1 MAIIGFI
8 VPMYLLDK
16 GVSLPLITLISGI
29 AAIPWVIKFVWGG
42 IVDYFIHFGRKK
54 FIIIGSIL
62 AIISLFILSFIDPS
76 IALIPFTVFLFLSHC
91 GVAFLDVSADAWAIE
106 ISKKEERG
114 KINGAMMAGNLIGI
128 SLGVSF
134 FALISNTFNYS
145 FTFITAGLFVLLL
158 IIYPL
163 IVKEIKKGIKHDNSL
178 SLLIEELKKKT
189 TILIAIFGLT
199 LFISHG
205 LHTYIIPIFQKTILH
220 LDIVQI
226 GYLALAM
233 PIPTLLG
240 SIIGGVLSDRW
251 GRKKTLY
258 FFIFISIMFSASLIF
273 VNTWQLLLIL
283 YGPVL
288 FSYAGLITS
297 YAAMAMD
304 VTNPKVGATQFS
316 LFMSIANAGEWI
328 AASMSGALVVMLGYS
343 RVFLYS
349 AWVFGPALLLLYFI
363 RHIKRDKLR

>member
-62 AIISLFILSFIDPS
+62 AIISLFILSFIDPG